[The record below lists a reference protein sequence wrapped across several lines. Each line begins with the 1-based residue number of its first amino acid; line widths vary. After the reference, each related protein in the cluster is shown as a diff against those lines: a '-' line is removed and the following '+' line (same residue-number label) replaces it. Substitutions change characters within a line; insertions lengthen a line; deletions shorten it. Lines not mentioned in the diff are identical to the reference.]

1 MFNVG
6 NYRRKINGAV
16 AMHDFFDDKNE
27 DGMAIRLKS
36 GTFHSLTTPITPTPP
51 THSNTTTARLAMDD
65 MKHFLQA
72 GKDLGRVAI
81 YDATNTTRKRRS
93 WIVKEVLPLL
103 EKKSQIIFVESICDD
118 DRMVERNIKRVK
130 ITMPDYKGVDG
141 DSVLKDFK
149 KRIDHYVDV
158 YVVFITRITLS
169 KITQTHKYDENSNTI
184 ARTQVRTLGLQQ
196 GQGFELDQDS

>member
-1 MFNVG
+1 
-6 NYRRKINGAV
+6 
-16 AMHDFFDDKNE
+16 
-27 DGMAIRLKS
+27 
-36 GTFHSLTTPITPTPP
+36 
-51 THSNTTTARLAMDD
+51 MDD

-158 YVVFITRITLS
+158 YVVSLLRKSLKHINMTKTKL
-169 KITQTHKYDENSNTI
+169 
-184 ARTQVRTLGLQQ
+184 ALRTQVRTLGLQQ

>member
-1 MFNVG
+1 
-6 NYRRKINGAV
+6 
-16 AMHDFFDDKNE
+16 
-27 DGMAIRLKS
+27 
-36 GTFHSLTTPITPTPP
+36 
-51 THSNTTTARLAMDD
+51 MDD

-141 DSVLKDFK
+141 DSVLLDFK

-158 YVVFITRITLS
+158 YVLCWSARILS
-169 KITQTHKYDENSNTI
+169 LVSLLYEKSLEHNNNS
-184 ARTQVRTLGLQQ
+184 
-196 GQGFELDQDS
+196 E